1 MPNLN
6 KILLSLGTLLTM
18 ANSGGCLL
26 VQDKTMNVSWDA
38 YKTDTRITV
47 HGKFLDVQ
55 YSPKALEG
63 KNFRELLVGS
73 KVSMESSNIDTEIV
87 SRDETIVE
95 FFFNKLSSPK
105 IEGIITDIKADEVQM
120 MKGKPKTGVVTVEI
134 TMNGKTVTT
143 VMNYNYFKEDF
154 SATGTIN
161 LADFTALDAL
171 ASVDKSCHD
180 LYKGKIWSDVTIK
193 FHTTIKATLCDTEIK
208 KKK

>member
-1 MPNLN
+1 MN
-6 KILLSLGTLLTM
+6 KILLSLGTLLTI

-26 VQDKTMNVSWDA
+26 VQDKTMKVRWDA
-38 YKTDTRITV
+38 YKTDSRITV

-95 FFFNKLSSPK
+95 FFFKKLSTTK
-105 IEGIITDIKADEVQM
+105 IEGIITDIKADDQH
-120 MKGKPKTGVVTVEI
+120 MKGKPKTGIVTVQI

-143 VMNYNYFKEDF
+143 PMNYNYFKEDF

-171 ASVDKSCHD
+171 ASIDKSCHD

-193 FHTTIKATLCDTEIK
+193 FNTTIKATLCDTDIK
-208 KKK
+208 ESK

>member
-1 MPNLN
+1 MK
-6 KILLSLGTLLTM
+6 KILLGLGAMLTI
-18 ANSGGCLL
+18 ANSAGCVLE
-26 VQDKTMNVSWDA
+26 QDGKMKVRWDA